1 MNTQVHKTTG
11 TSPCEL
17 VFGQKPRSV
26 VFPTST
32 ATGVILEEDLTEDGV
47 HFDTGT
53 STLQLVEPNT
63 AERSTSSSRN
73 EDNDQGIQAVK
84 PANEEHISEAVE
96 GSDQT
101 MEIMELAGHG
111 RRHTIGVTEESDLE
125 METMK
130 QDEGR
135 GTPGV
140 TERLGITFPQAV
152 EDGNQDVETNPAREK
167 STLSTGDNTAE
178 DSDLEEVM
186 LKPAEGC
193 NTPAAIKENDQVME
207 IIDPA
212 TRDRGTTR
220 VYKVEESHL
229 EVETAKPPEV
239 QDSLAAEETD
249 LGLLITEPAGRRHTS
264 GTAEK
269 SEAKMVMKNPEG
281 QRTARKERNG
291 TADDHRQQTLST
303 RERALSTT
311 KKHKEVGIIYIHY
324 AGICHL

>member
-53 STLQLVEPNT
+53 SALKLVEPNT

-73 EDNDQGIQAVK
+73 EDNDQGLQAVK

-178 DSDLEEVM
+178 DSDLEAGGD
-186 LKPAEGC
+186 AE
-193 NTPAAIKENDQVME
+193 A
-207 IIDPA
+207 
-212 TRDRGTTR
+212 
-220 VYKVEESHL
+220 S
-229 EVETAKPPEV
+229 
-239 QDSLAAEETD
+239 
-249 LGLLITEPAGRRHTS
+249 
-264 GTAEK
+264 
-269 SEAKMVMKNPEG
+269 
-281 QRTARKERNG
+281 
-291 TADDHRQQTLST
+291 
-303 RERALSTT
+303 
-311 KKHKEVGIIYIHY
+311 
-324 AGICHL
+324 